1 MSIGDFSKYVIYAHS
16 VSRIPSRDNFVEHL
30 VNGVGFHEVGRVG
43 SEPSIRVKDV
53 ECFSKQ
59 QPNLLGTN
67 KVEMIFEAINALGG
81 NGEFQ
86 RAILGHSI
94 VGDRDISIA
103 RSQIVH
109 RFGGVPAYPVDLQ
122 R

>member
-1 MSIGDFSKYVIYAHS
+1 M
-16 VSRIPSRDNFVEHL
+16 
-30 VNGVGFHEVGRVG
+30 
-43 SEPSIRVKDV
+43 

-103 RSQIVH
+103 RSQIVD